1 MIGLLDGRVHTVA
14 NYIGLEAR
22 MPCEVDLTG
31 CGNIYFITWT
41 KYVSN
46 EWQRVFLYNESYQ
59 RILGDLEA
67 TALNRVKFDKQN
79 IKTGIAFLVISSLG
93 VVDEGVYKCDVAYT
107 RPNID
112 GECPSHTY
120 TNLHT
125 LGIYHFSIYFII
137 DLSF

>member
-1 MIGLLDGRVHTVA
+1 
-14 NYIGLEAR
+14 

-41 KYVSN
+41 KYVSS